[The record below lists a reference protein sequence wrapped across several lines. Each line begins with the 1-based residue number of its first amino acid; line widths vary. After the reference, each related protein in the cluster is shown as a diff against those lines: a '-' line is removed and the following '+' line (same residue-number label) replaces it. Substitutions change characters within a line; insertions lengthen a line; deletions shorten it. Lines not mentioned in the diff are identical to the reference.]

1 MRTYKLIIIVTIILL
16 ATMACKM
23 TDVSSD
29 VTNAATDTPAVDY
42 KATENTLQTM
52 VAEQANVQATAQA
65 QATSLAAE
73 GYASATAAA
82 LLAQATPTATTAS
95 ATLPPVVEPTFTPA
109 VDSAATQQAQAFQ
122 GTLQE
127 LLDDGVISSTEGDY
141 YPLDDFNESEA
152 KMGYYSGMFTD
163 YSAENFILSTDAAW
177 ESASDT
183 ANWPDSGCAILFSYN
198 DENELHMA
206 FLGLD
211 GYGWLERKSK
221 GDWKVLAG
229 EYYGKLDV
237 PDGEAK
243 ITLVVNDKRIS
254 LYVNGERVVSAYDS
268 SLNEGDIAQT
278 VLSGTNKGF
287 GTKCT
292 MTNTDLFIFK

>member
-1 MRTYKLIIIVTIILL
+1 MQTHKLIVIVSIILL
-16 ATMACKM
+16 ATMACKL
-23 TDVSSD
+23 TDVGSD
-29 VTNAATDTPAVDY
+29 VTNAATETPAIDY
-42 KATENTLQTM
+42 KSTENALQTA
-52 VAEQANVQATAQA
+52 VAVQSTTQA

-73 GYASATAAA
+73 GNATATAAA
-82 LLAQATPTATTAS
+82 LIAQATPTATTSS
-95 ATLPPVVEPTFTPA
+95 ATQAPVVEPTFTPA
-109 VDSAATQQAQAFQ
+109 VDSAATQQAQGFQ
-122 GTLQE
+122 ATLQE
-127 LLDDGVISSTEGDY
+127 LVDDGVISSTEGDY

>member
-1 MRTYKLIIIVTIILL
+1 MQTHKLIGILTIILIT
-16 ATMACKM
+16 TMACKITGAS
-23 TDVSSD
+23 TDVPS
-29 VTNAATDTPAVDY
+29 AATETPAVDY
-42 KATENTLQTM
+42 KATESALQTM
-52 VAEQANVQATAQA
+52 VAEQAAALEQATA
-65 QATSLAAE
+65 LAAE
-73 GYASATAAA
+73 VNATATAAV
-82 LLAQATPTATTAS
+82 LLAQSAPTATTDRP
-95 ATLPPVVEPTFTPA
+95 TQPPVVEPTFTPA

-122 GTLQE
+122 ATLQE
-127 LLDDGVISSTEGDY
+127 LVDDGVISSTEGDY
-141 YPLDDFNESEA
+141 YLLDDFNESEA

-211 GYGWLERKSK
+211 GYGWLNRKSK